1 MKRIMVTY
9 KVKADQAQEN
19 QRLVEAVFAE
29 LAAKNP
35 GGLRCA
41 SFKQEDGVSFV
52 HVVSIET
59 ADGSNPLE
67 QIDAFDAFTDPIGD
81 RCDIPPQ
88 VMPLTDVGTYHFFG
102 D

>member
-35 GGLRCA
+35 GGVRR
-41 SFKQEDGVSFV
+41 SSRK
-52 HVVSIET
+52 T
-59 ADGSNPLE
+59 A
-67 QIDAFDAFTDPIGD
+67 
-81 RCDIPPQ
+81 
-88 VMPLTDVGTYHFFG
+88 
-102 D
+102 

>member
-35 GGLRCA
+35 GGLH
-41 SFKQEDGVSFV
+41 Q
-52 HVVSIET
+52 T
-59 ADGSNPLE
+59 A
-67 QIDAFDAFTDPIGD
+67 
-81 RCDIPPQ
+81 
-88 VMPLTDVGTYHFFG
+88 
-102 D
+102 

>member
-41 SFKQEDGVSFV
+41 SFTQEDGVSFV

-59 ADGSNPLE
+59 ADGS
-67 QIDAFDAFTDPIGD
+67 
-81 RCDIPPQ
+81 
-88 VMPLTDVGTYHFFG
+88 
-102 D
+102 